1 MRHRS
6 RSRAHHGSDAAVFYT
21 RVAEAGSRAD
31 GSSRNPA
38 GSRKVANFAEI
49 IEPLASRHR
58 DTVLTRQR
66 VGASTG
72 TKLDAL
78 REGALPF
85 SLRLRTTWI
94 PTLPARER
102 PSVSRRLAIAVW
114 AIRVGSRSR
123 MRRGRRERRPC
134 PIHQSLQVGGG
145 DVAGGV
151 RDDNRVFRQ

>member
-1 MRHRS
+1 M
-6 RSRAHHGSDAAVFYT
+6 
-21 RVAEAGSRAD
+21 
-31 GSSRNPA
+31 
-38 GSRKVANFAEI
+38 NFVEI
-49 IEPLASRHR
+49 IEPLASRHG
-58 DTVLTRQR
+58 DTVPARRQ

-78 REGALPF
+78 REGHCHFPF
-85 SLRLRTTWI
+85 RLRTTWI

-134 PIHQSLQVGGG
+134 PIHQSLQVGGR